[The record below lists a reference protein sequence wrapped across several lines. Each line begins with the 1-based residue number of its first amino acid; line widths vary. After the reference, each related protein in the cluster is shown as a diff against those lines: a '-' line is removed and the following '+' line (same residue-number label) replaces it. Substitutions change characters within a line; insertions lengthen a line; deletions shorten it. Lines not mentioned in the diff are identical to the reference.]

1 MPKTS
6 ARNAKELTVDI
17 PQRLRLLARLVRAME
32 EELGR
37 ATLEAMSD
45 EEWHA
50 TYQRYVAAQSATL
63 LEQQLDDA
71 ALAEIK
77 AILHAA
83 VPAIPAATTTDPTAS
98 ARPAIVQ
105 QQTFMEARNLA
116 IAIADGASRR
126 RWAEILGETALRH
139 AIPGETVQVKL
150 TAKNTLNWWDAPAT
164 MEGLWN
170 EVRNF
175 EPAAVLLLHVALGW
189 GLQEERVHTSM
200 DDLIRLIGW
209 KPRERA
215 EREEQRRKIWR
226 WLLLFDA
233 MPIIGKRPGKY
244 KDPHT
249 NQVLDLSTTDSLI
262 KIITRYD
269 DDPQPNLDGS
279 DVPRAV
285 TWVVGDWLDQFRGNE
300 RVLQYF
306 GDVRKVAAIPAGK
319 PSGAWAQSIAMA
331 LNQSWREQASRA
343 EVDHVGEENKLTVR
357 FRPFT
362 RLQLLDMFR
371 CEPWVDDV
379 LKSNDPKR
387 AQVYWQEAIRILRKE
402 AGIIGHYA
410 ELDAM
415 PNARQGWR
423 DFWLKQ
429 QRLDIR
435 PKQYGM
441 EATAEISRTAARTR
455 RKARPV
461 KQNKKNPEE

>member
-6 ARNAKELTVDI
+6 ARNSKARNTDT
-17 PQRLRLLARLVRAME
+17 PQQLRLLARLVRAME

-50 TYQRYVAAQSATL
+50 TYQRYAAAQGATL

-77 AILHAA
+77 AILQATL
-83 VPAIPAATTTDPTAS
+83 PAIPAATAPPAS
-98 ARPAIVQ
+98 TIPPVVG
-105 QQTFMEARNLA
+105 QQTFMEARNMA
-116 IAIADGASRR
+116 IAIADGASQR
-126 RWAEILGETALRH
+126 RWDEVLGETALYH
-139 AIPGETVQVKL
+139 AIPGENVQVKL
-150 TAKNTLNWWDAPAT
+150 TAKPTLNWWDAPAT
-164 MEGLWN
+164 MEGLWD
-170 EVRNF
+170 EVRKF

-189 GLQEERVHTSM
+189 GLQEERVHTSI

-215 EREEQRRKIWR
+215 EREEQRRKVWR

-249 NQVLDLSTTDSLI
+249 NQLLDMSTTDSLI

-285 TWVVGDWLDQFRGNE
+285 TWVVGDWLAQFRGNE

-331 LNQSWREQASRA
+331 LNQVWREQASRA
-343 EVDHVGEENKLTVR
+343 EVDHVGEENNLTVK

-371 CEPWVDDV
+371 CEPWVEDV
-379 LKSNDPKR
+379 LNSNDPKR
-387 AQVYWQEAIRILRKE
+387 AQKYWQEAIRILRHE

-410 ELDAM
+410 ELDPIPETRKAWQ
-415 PNARQGWR
+415 A
-423 DFWLKQ
+423 FWLKH

-435 PKQYGM
+435 PKSDGI
-441 EATAEISRTAARTR
+441 EATAGISRKAARVR
-455 RKARPV
+455 RRARPTTPS
-461 KQNKKNPEE
+461 KKNPEE